1 MGGPDWQSVPLGIN
15 RCSAVHAILS
25 QVTISLTAEPPPSG
39 LAARKKER
47 TRRQLAE
54 AAAEL
59 FYERGYAA
67 TTVDDIVAAVDVSP
81 RTFFRYFPTKEDLVV
96 ALGTTSL
103 DLFIN
108 ALRARP
114 ADESL
119 QVAVR
124 AAIEESLAPGWEDA
138 VKVRSFLT
146 LLQETPALRARWLEE
161 AYGVRNQV
169 AEVIAAR
176 TGTGPTDLRN
186 LITAGTITLVI
197 NTALQAWAD
206 QDAEAEIA
214 PFVYQ
219 GLEAL
224 ATPLLPN

>member
-1 MGGPDWQSVPLGIN
+1 MAAG
-15 RCSAVHAILS
+15 
-25 QVTISLTAEPPPSG
+25 SLTLELPRAG

-96 ALGTTSL
+96 ALGATSL
-103 DLFIN
+103 DLFLE
-108 ALRARP
+108 ALRGRP
-114 ADESL
+114 PGESL
-119 QVAVR
+119 QVAVV
-124 AAIEESLAPGWEDA
+124 AAVDDTLAAGWEDTT
-138 VKVRSFLT
+138 KVRSFLA
-146 LLQETPALRARWLEE
+146 LIRETPQLRARWLEE
-161 AYGVRNQV
+161 AYGNRDLM

-176 TGTGPTDLRN
+176 TGTGPSDLRN
-186 LITAGTITLVI
+186 LIIAGTITLTI

-206 QDAEAEIA
+206 QEAEPKA
-214 PFVYQ
+214 SPFVYR
-219 GLEAL
+219 GLKEL
-224 ATPLLPN
+224 ATALLPT

>member
-1 MGGPDWQSVPLGIN
+1 MS
-15 RCSAVHAILS
+15 
-25 QVTISLTAEPPPSG
+25 TLTLEPPPSG

-59 FYERGYAA
+59 FYARGYAA

-103 DLFIN
+103 DLFLS
-108 ALRARP
+108 ALRNRP
-114 ADESL
+114 VDESL

-124 AAIEESLAPGWEDA
+124 AAIVDSLASGWEDTA
-138 VKVRSFLT
+138 KVRSFLN
-146 LLQETPALRARWLEE
+146 LLGETPALRARWLEE
-161 AYGVRNQV
+161 AYSIRDQM
-169 AEVIAAR
+169 AEVIAVR
-176 TGTGPTDLRN
+176 TGTNATDLRN
-186 LITAGTITLVI
+186 LITAGAITLTI

-206 QDAEAEIA
+206 QDLEAEVS
-214 PFVYQ
+214 PFVYR
-219 GLEAL
+219 GLEEL
-224 ATPLLPN
+224 ATPLLPK

>member
-1 MGGPDWQSVPLGIN
+1 MTTGL
-15 RCSAVHAILS
+15 
-25 QVTISLTAEPPPSG
+25 LTLEPPKTG

-96 ALGTTSL
+96 ALGATSL
-103 DLFIN
+103 DLFLE
-108 ALRARP
+108 ALRGRP
-114 ADESL
+114 LGESL
-119 QVAVR
+119 QAAVVAAVDQT
-124 AAIEESLAPGWEDA
+124 LASGWEDTTR
-138 VKVRSFLT
+138 VRSFLA
-146 LLQETPALRARWLEE
+146 LIRETPQLRARWLEE
-161 AYGVRNQV
+161 AYGNRDLM

-176 TGTGPTDLRN
+176 TGTDPSDLRN
-186 LITAGTITLVI
+186 LIIAGTITLTI

-206 QDAEAEIA
+206 QEVEPKAS
-214 PFVYQ
+214 PFVYR
-219 GLEAL
+219 GLTEL
-224 ATPLLPN
+224 ATALLPD

>member
-1 MGGPDWQSVPLGIN
+1 
-15 RCSAVHAILS
+15 
-25 QVTISLTAEPPPSG
+25 VTTSTLEPPQSG

-59 FYERGYAA
+59 FYARGYAA
-67 TTVDDIVAAVDVSP
+67 TTVDDIVAAVEVSP

-103 DLFIN
+103 DLFLS
-108 ALRARP
+108 ALRKRP

-124 AAIEESLAPGWEDA
+124 AAIAESLASGWEDTA
-138 VKVRSFLT
+138 KVRSFLN
-146 LLQETPALRARWLEE
+146 LLGETPALRARWLEE
-161 AYGVRNQV
+161 AYGIRDQM
-169 AEVIAAR
+169 AEVIAVR
-176 TGTGPTDLRN
+176 TGTNATDLRN
-186 LITAGTITLVI
+186 LITAGAITLTI

-206 QDAEAEIA
+206 QESEAEVA
-214 PFVYQ
+214 PFVYR
-219 GLEAL
+219 GLEEL
-224 ATPLLPN
+224 ATPLLPK